1 MTHEIQ
7 GSPILPIQQQCYI
20 FMINMSLLVP
30 FLAMLLLESKY
41 FELPS
46 GVVAVVLVA
55 GHLVLT
61 SKYKDYQEM

>member
-1 MTHEIQ
+1 
-7 GSPILPIQQQCYI
+7 
-20 FMINMSLLVP
+20 MINMPLLVL
-30 FLAMLLLESKY
+30 LAMLLLESKY

-55 GHLVLT
+55 GPLVLT